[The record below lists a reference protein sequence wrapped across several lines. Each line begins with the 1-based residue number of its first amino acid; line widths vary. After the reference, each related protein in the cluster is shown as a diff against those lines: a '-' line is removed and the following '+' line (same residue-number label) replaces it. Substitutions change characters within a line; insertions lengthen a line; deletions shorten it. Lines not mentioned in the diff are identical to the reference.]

1 MKTGFLQIFCIV
13 VLFFGPIFKA
23 ESQDKLSQS
32 LASIKGKIQDVQID
46 KTTFRQ
52 SLDILD
58 EVKGKLSFVSVFV
71 DEKGKTS
78 KESFEF
84 YISDIDKNTIVRKT
98 SGKKLFI
105 SLSINNNQKFI
116 KHLKEDKLDSYTNNI
131 EILLSGADAAQDLVN
146 LFKTAIPLVNSGAK
160 GWNSGRDALAWLK
173 NNITGVS
180 SVPVSIEQSFSF
192 GDPKEYL
199 AGFILKKTDQKNVS
213 TEEKYEFNILDINY
227 KSLTVKI
234 SGTQLSVS
242 VETKGNDHYIKYTKN
257 NELQSFVNSFE
268 IVAED
273 IDKARD
279 IIAALSAAV
288 EKCKSAVPDFTTL
301 QKALDFSIKNTTDLT
316 YDNKTLNQKIS
327 FTPGNGTKS
336 IFTYSEPDS
345 KGKPVE
351 ERYEFY
357 LSDIDANSLNFKVS
371 GKKITIILLSKNK
384 TKFIRYYKDNLQ
396 QDFQNEADILAADIE
411 TSREMVEALKAAIK
425 NSATQPP
432 VWKSVGDAVA
442 FLTGALKGETI
453 GTDIYNLNFSAKSPD
468 PLNVSYVQAKTD
480 AKGIKAEQSIEF
492 YPFMLDPATIKIG
505 SAGKYLKVEASVND
519 KKSFIKVFK
528 DGKQQSF
535 DNGMELMA
543 YDARQ
548 AQDIAEAVKYLAG
561 NSKPRDKVWADKQSV
576 SKFIGDNIVDMKS
589 EGKDVK
595 QKVEFTGNDPCKIS
609 LTVSTADDKGKTTD
623 EIFEFALG
631 DMNKQMVD
639 FRVGGKTVEVI
650 LSCKNK
656 EKLVKVYKNGAQQA
670 WGTDVEIG
678 VTDVETAR
686 TLAEAFKSAIAL
698 CEK

>member
-1 MKTGFLQIFCIV
+1 
-13 VLFFGPIFKA
+13 
-23 ESQDKLSQS
+23 
-32 LASIKGKIQDVQID
+32 
-46 KTTFRQ
+46 
-52 SLDILD
+52 
-58 EVKGKLSFVSVFV
+58 
-71 DEKGKTS
+71 
-78 KESFEF
+78 
-84 YISDIDKNTIVRKT
+84 
-98 SGKKLFI
+98 
-105 SLSINNNQKFI
+105 
-116 KHLKEDKLDSYTNNI
+116 
-131 EILLSGADAAQDLVN
+131 
-146 LFKTAIPLVNSGAK
+146 
-160 GWNSGRDALAWLK
+160 
-173 NNITGVS
+173 
-180 SVPVSIEQSFSF
+180 
-192 GDPKEYL
+192 
-199 AGFILKKTDQKNVS
+199 
-213 TEEKYEFNILDINY
+213 
-227 KSLTVKI
+227 
-234 SGTQLSVS
+234 
-242 VETKGNDHYIKYTKN
+242 
-257 NELQSFVNSFE
+257 
-268 IVAED
+268 
-273 IDKARD
+273 
-279 IIAALSAAV
+279 
-288 EKCKSAVPDFTTL
+288 
-301 QKALDFSIKNTTDLT
+301 
-316 YDNKTLNQKIS
+316 
-327 FTPGNGTKS
+327 
-336 IFTYSEPDS
+336 
-345 KGKPVE
+345 
-351 ERYEFY
+351 
-357 LSDIDANSLNFKVS
+357 
-371 GKKITIILLSKNK
+371 
-384 TKFIRYYKDNLQ
+384 
-396 QDFQNEADILAADIE
+396 
-411 TSREMVEALKAAIK
+411 MVEALKAAIK

-595 QKVEFTGNDPCKIS
+595 QKVEFTGIDPCKIS